1 MALSDDDADGIWSA
15 TISVLE
21 GTSGN
26 FIFLNSPNDGWD
38 WGAKEDLSGQECA
51 DPANYNDRILE
62 PVMEPTTISTCFG
75 ECSTDGS
82 CAPPPTVFYDVTF
95 NVNMANEDVSSDG
108 VFLAGGAHFG
118 WPGDNPMSDD
128 DGDGIWSITVNLAEG
143 TAGNYTF
150 LNGNCGD
157 WSCKEDLSGQEC
169 GDPNNY
175 NDRILEPCH
184 RGHRPEHLLRTV
196 LDRRLLRGT
205 TCLLRRDVPS
215 GHVTVRRCPR
225 HSQPQRQL
233 RRMVWRLH

>member
-1 MALSDDDADGIWSA
+1 MPTRPASDSA
-15 TISVLE
+15 RRCKSCTCL
-21 GTSGN
+21 
-26 FIFLNSPNDGWD
+26 
-38 WGAKEDLSGQECA
+38 
-51 DPANYNDRILE
+51 DPANYNDRIGL

-75 ECSTDGS
+75 ECSTDGWTA

-157 WSCKEDLSGQEC
+157 WSCKERALTPDKTSNVLASAISL
-169 GDPNNY
+169 GD
-175 NDRILEPCH
+175 
-184 RGHRPEHLLRTV
+184 
-196 LDRRLLRGT
+196 
-205 TCLLRRDVPS
+205 
-215 GHVTVRRCPR
+215 
-225 HSQPQRQL
+225 PQRQL
-233 RRMVWRLH
+233 QRPHSRTRAPGTPS

>member
-1 MALSDDDADGIWSA
+1 M
-15 TISVLE
+15 LE

-26 FIFLNSPNDGWD
+26 FTFLNSPNEHWD
-38 WGAKEDLSGQECA
+38 WGAKEDLSGQMVA
-51 DPANYNDRILE
+51 LPANYNDRILD

-128 DGDGIWSITVNLAEG
+128 DGDGIWSITVTLAEG

-157 WSCKEDLSGQEC
+157 WSCKEDLSGC
-169 GDPNNY
+169 SVATPTTTTTAFSHPSPGTHVLSTCFGAVLPTA
-175 NDRILEPCH
+175 
-184 RGHRPEHLLRTV
+184 LRSAPPASYDVTFQV
-196 LDRRLLRGT
+196 DMSSTEVPFGT
-205 TCLLRRDVPS
+205 N
-215 GHVTVRRCPR
+215 HE
-225 HSQPQRQL
+225 RQL